1 MSDAAILDSP
11 DAILD
16 RSLPSVGAGV
26 DCPVA
31 EITPFEGAGKLGD
44 ELLQAGLINQD
55 QLDEALRRQNSLG
68 MRLGEAL
75 VELGFVVE
83 EDIFPFVAQRLGV
96 PSVQLRDGLVDPL
109 AARLLP
115 RAKAESLKALA
126 LFKVRNTLCVAMADP
141 LNLRNTD
148 EIERITGL
156 KLRPIVAHAK
166 TIQRMIQRVYEEDF
180 QVDAVT
186 ADMEESAVEISEDT
200 VQVDLQQVG
209 DSGKSSPV
217 VNLVNFLIMQALRH
231 KASDI
236 HIEPG
241 RSHTTVRFRVDG
253 QLREVLRPRRDLH
266 PALISR
272 VKVIAQMDIAEHRL
286 PQDGRVHVVVDHREI
301 DLRVS
306 VLPTVLGEKAVI
318 RVLDR
323 QRLTFDLGKLGFSDR
338 VLGEFRRLLAKP
350 HGLLLVTGPTG
361 SGKTTTLYSAI
372 ELIKTV
378 HSNIVTVED
387 PVEYQLEL
395 VNQVMVDEGTSLTFP
410 KALRSILR
418 QDPDVIMVGEI
429 RDPETANVAV
439 QAALTGH
446 LVLSTLHT
454 NDSSGA
460 VVRLLDMGVAPYK
473 VAAAL
478 IGVLAQ
484 RLVRGVC
491 PECKTNHYPARE
503 MLDAIQYKGD
513 YRRSFVRGQ
522 GCPQCH
528 DTGHQGRRGIYEF
541 LTCDGPMRESIVQNA
556 SLAEMR
562 EHLQRQ
568 KMPNLFAQGIQLA
581 EEGETSLDEAIR
593 VSFFE

>member
-1 MSDAAILDSP
+1 MSDTATLDHE
-11 DAILD
+11 DAIQEHPLSDVSD
-16 RSLPSVGAGV
+16 RVGCAI
-26 DCPVA
+26 A
-31 EITPFEGAGKLGD
+31 EVVPQDVAGKLGE
-44 ELLQAGLINQD
+44 ELLLAGLINED
-55 QLDEALRRQNSLG
+55 QLEEALRRQSTLG

-83 EDIFPFVAQRLGV
+83 EDIFPFVAQHLGV
-96 PSVQLRDGLVDPL
+96 HSVQLRDGLVDPL

-115 RAKAESLKALA
+115 RGKSESLNALA
-126 LFKVRNTLCVAMADP
+126 LFKVRDTLCVAMADP
-141 LNLRNTD
+141 LNLRSTD

-156 KLRPIVAHAK
+156 KVRLVVAHAK
-166 TIQRMIQRVYEEDF
+166 TIHRMIQRVYDENF

-186 ADMEESAVEISEDT
+186 ADMEESAVEISEDA
-200 VQVDLQQVG
+200 VQVDLQRVG
-209 DSGKSSPV
+209 ESGESSPV

-241 RSHTTVRFRVDG
+241 RRHTTVRFRVDG

-323 QRLTFDLGKLGFSDR
+323 QRLTFNLDKLGFSER

-460 VVRLLDMGVAPYK
+460 VVRLLDMGVASYK

-491 PECKTNHYPARE
+491 QECKTTHYPSSE
-503 MLDAIQYKGD
+503 LLDAIQYRGD
-513 YRRSFVRGQ
+513 RRRSFVRGQ
-522 GCPQCH
+522 GCPKCH
-528 DTGHQGRRGIYEF
+528 DTGHLQRRGIYEL
-541 LTCDGPMRESIVQNA
+541 LTCDGEMRESIAQNA
-556 SLAEMR
+556 SIAEMR
-562 EHLQRQ
+562 AHLERQ
-568 KMPNLFAQGIQLA
+568 GMPNLFSQAIELA
-581 EEGETSLDEAIR
+581 EAGETSIEEAIR
-593 VSFFE
+593 VSFFD

>member
-1 MSDAAILDSP
+1 MNDTPTIDGADVQQ
-11 DAILD
+11 DC
-16 RSLPSVGAGV
+16 SLGNASEGV
-26 DCPVA
+26 DCAVGEVA
-31 EITPFEGAGKLGD
+31 SYGGGKLGD
-44 ELLQAGLINQD
+44 KLVQAGLINQD
-55 QLDEALRRQNSLG
+55 QLDEALRRQNALG

-83 EDIFPFVAQRLGV
+83 EDIFPLVARQLGV

-126 LFKVRNTLCVAMADP
+126 LLKVRETLCVAMADP
-141 LNLRNTD
+141 LNLRSTD

-156 KLRPIVAHAK
+156 KLRVVVAHAK
-166 TIQRMIQRVYEEDF
+166 TIQRMIQRVYDENF
-180 QVDAVT
+180 HVDAVT
-186 ADMEESAVEISEDT
+186 ADMEESAVEISEDA
-200 VQVDLQQVG
+200 VQVDLQRVG
-209 DSGKSSPV
+209 ESGESSPV
-217 VNLVNFLIMQALRH
+217 VNLINFLIMQSLRH
-231 KASDI
+231 GASDI

-241 RSHTTVRFRVDG
+241 RRHTTVRFRVDG

-306 VLPTVLGEKAVI
+306 VMPTVLGEKAVI

-323 QRLTFDLGKLGFSDR
+323 QRLTFDLSKLGFSDR

-395 VNQVMVDEGTSLTFP
+395 VNQVMVDEATTLTFP

-418 QDPDVIMVGEI
+418 QDPDVIMVG
-429 RDPETANVAV
+429 
-439 QAALTGH
+439 
-446 LVLSTLHT
+446 
-454 NDSSGA
+454 
-460 VVRLLDMGVAPYK
+460 
-473 VAAAL
+473 
-478 IGVLAQ
+478 
-484 RLVRGVC
+484 
-491 PECKTNHYPARE
+491 
-503 MLDAIQYKGD
+503 
-513 YRRSFVRGQ
+513 
-522 GCPQCH
+522 
-528 DTGHQGRRGIYEF
+528 
-541 LTCDGPMRESIVQNA
+541 
-556 SLAEMR
+556 
-562 EHLQRQ
+562 
-568 KMPNLFAQGIQLA
+568 
-581 EEGETSLDEAIR
+581 
-593 VSFFE
+593 

>member
-1 MSDAAILDSP
+1 MSDATILDNP
-11 DAILD
+11 DTIQEHSLLETSDGED
-16 RSLPSVGAGV
+16 RAVEKVVPHDGV
-26 DCPVA
+26 
-31 EITPFEGAGKLGD
+31 GKLG
-44 ELLQAGLINQD
+44 EQLLQAGLINQD
-55 QLDEALRRQNSLG
+55 QLDEALRRQDSLG

-83 EDIFPFVAQRLGV
+83 EDIFPLVAQRLGV
-96 PSVQLRDGLVDPL
+96 PSVQLRDGLIDPL
-109 AARLLP
+109 AARLLS

-126 LFKVRNTLCVAMADP
+126 LFKVRDTLCVAMADP

-148 EIERITGL
+148 EIERVTGL
-156 KLRPIVAHAK
+156 KLRVVVAHAK
-166 TIQRMIQRVYEEDF
+166 TIERMIQRVYDENF
-180 QVDAVT
+180 HVDAIT

-209 DSGKSSPV
+209 DSDESSPV

-272 VKVIAQMDIAEHRL
+272 VKVISQMDIAEHRL
-286 PQDGRVHVVVDHREI
+286 PQDGRVHVVVEHREI

-318 RVLDR
+318 RILDR
-323 QRLTFDLGKLGFSDR
+323 QRLTFNLNKLGFSDH

-395 VNQVMVDEGTSLTFP
+395 VNQVMVDEATSLTFP

-473 VAAAL
+473 VAASL
-478 IGVLAQ
+478 IGVVAQ

-491 PECKTNHYPARE
+491 PECKTTHYPPRE
-503 MLDAIQYKGD
+503 LLDAIGYEGD
-513 YRRSFVRGQ
+513 ERRSFVRGQ
-522 GCPQCH
+522 GCPKCH
-528 DTGHQGRRGIYEF
+528 DTGHHDRRGIYEL
-541 LTCDGPMRESIVQNA
+541 LTFDGAVRDSVARNA
-556 SLAEMR
+556 SLTEMR
-562 EHLQRQ
+562 QHLIRQ
-568 KMPNLFAQGIQLA
+568 KTPNLFDQAVQLA
-581 EEGETSLDEAIR
+581 EAGETSLDEAVR

>member
-1 MSDAAILDSP
+1 MIEMATLELPPFAEPPPLAPLADRLSP
-11 DAILD
+11 ADAIPAAPKTG
-16 RSLPSVGAGV
+16 R
-26 DCPVA
+26 
-31 EITPFEGAGKLGD
+31 LGD
-44 ELLQAGLINQD
+44 DLLRAGLITAE
-55 QLDEALRRQNSLG
+55 QLQEALRRQSTMG
-68 MRLGEAL
+68 MRLGAAL
-75 VELGFVVE
+75 VELGFVTE

-96 PSVQLRDGLVDPL
+96 PCVQLRDGLVDPL
-109 AARLLP
+109 AARLIP
-115 RAKAESLKALA
+115 RSRSETLDALA
-126 LFKVRNTLCVAMADP
+126 LFKVRKTLCVAMSDP
-141 LNLRNTD
+141 LNLRSTD
-148 EIERITGL
+148 TIERITGL
-156 KLRPIVAHAK
+156 KVRPVVAHSK
-166 TIQRMIQRVYEEDF
+166 SIQRMIQRVYDENF
-180 QVDAVT
+180 HVDAVT
-186 ADMEESAVEISEDT
+186 ADMEESAVEISDDA
-200 VQVDLQQVG
+200 VQIDLYSAGQAG
-209 DSGKSSPV
+209 ESSPI

-241 RSHTTVRFRVDG
+241 RRHTTVRFRVDG

-272 VKVIAQMDIAEHRL
+272 IKVIAKMDIAEHRL
-286 PQDGRVHVVVDHREI
+286 PQDGRVHVVVDRREI

-306 VLPTVLGEKAVI
+306 VLPTVLGEKVVI

-323 QRLTFDLGKLGFSDR
+323 QRLTFDLDKLGFSPR
-338 VLGEFRRLLAKP
+338 VLPEFKRLLAKP

-372 ELIKTV
+372 ELIKSV
-378 HSNIVTVED
+378 HTNIVTVED

-395 VNQVMVDEGTSLTFP
+395 INQVMVDEATSLTFP

-418 QDPDVIMVGEI
+418 QDPDVVMVGEI

-460 VVRLLDMGVAPYK
+460 VVRLLDMGVASFK

-491 PECKTNHYPARE
+491 PDCKTTYYPPRE
-503 MLDAIQYKGD
+503 LLEAIGYKGD
-513 YRRSFVRGQ
+513 ARRSFIRGQ
-522 GCPQCH
+522 GCSQCH
-528 DTGHQGRRGIYEF
+528 DTGCRGRTGIYEL
-541 LTCDGPMRESIVQNA
+541 LTCDGAMRKLIAEEA
-556 SLAEMR
+556 SLADMR
-562 EHLQRQ
+562 NHLRTQN
-568 KMPNLFAQGIQLA
+568 MPTLFDQALELA
-581 EEGETSLDEAIR
+581 EAGETSLDEAVRIA
-593 VSFFE
+593 FFE

>member
-1 MSDAAILDSP
+1 MTDVATLDNATAPEHLPLAEVAGAAILS
-11 DAILD
+11 
-16 RSLPSVGAGV
+16 
-26 DCPVA
+26 A
-31 EITPFEGAGKLGD
+31 EPAQHPGTGRLGE
-44 ELLQAGLINQD
+44 ELLRAGLISEE
-55 QLDEALRRQNSLG
+55 QLEEALRRQSALG
-68 MRLGEAL
+68 MRLGAAL
-75 VELGFVVE
+75 VELGFVTE

-96 PSVQLRDGLVDPL
+96 PCVQLRDGLVDPI

-115 RAKAESLKALA
+115 RDKSETLDALA
-126 LFKVRNTLCVAMADP
+126 LFKVRGTLCIAMADP
-141 LNLRNTD
+141 LNLRSTD
-148 EIERITGL
+148 TIERITGL
-156 KLRPIVAHAK
+156 KVRPVVAHAK
-166 TIQRMIQRVYEEDF
+166 SIQRMIQRVYDENF
-180 QVDAVT
+180 HVDAVT
-186 ADMEESAVEISEDT
+186 ADMEESAVEISEDAI
-200 VQVDLQQVG
+200 QIDLHTLSE
-209 DSGKSSPV
+209 SGESSPI
-217 VNLVNFLIMQALRH
+217 VNLVNFLIMQSLRH

-241 RSHTTVRFRVDG
+241 RRHTTVRFRVDG

-272 VKVIAQMDIAEHRL
+272 IKVIAKMDIAEHRL
-286 PQDGRVHVVVDHREI
+286 PQDGRVHVVVDRREI

-323 QRLTFDLGKLGFSDR
+323 QRLTFDLDKLGFSEQ
-338 VLGEFRRLLAKP
+338 VLPQFKRLLAKP

-372 ELIKTV
+372 ELIKSIHT
-378 HSNIVTVED
+378 NIITVED

-395 VNQVMVDEGTSLTFP
+395 INQVMVDEGTTLTFP

-418 QDPDVIMVGEI
+418 QDPDVVMVGEI

-460 VVRLLDMGVAPYK
+460 VVRLLDMGVASYK

-484 RLVRGVC
+484 RLLRGVC
-491 PECKTNHYPARE
+491 PECKTTHYPPRE
-503 MLDAIQYKGD
+503 LLDAIGYRGD
-513 YRRSFVRGQ
+513 RRRSFVRGQ
-522 GCPQCH
+522 GCSRCH
-528 DTGHQGRRGIYEF
+528 DTGCQGRRGIYEL
-541 LTCDGPMRESIVQNA
+541 LTCDGEMRRLIAQEA
-556 SLAEMR
+556 SLETMR
-562 EHLQRQ
+562 NHLKTQ
-568 KMPNLFAQGIQLA
+568 KMPNLFDQAVELA
-581 EEGETSLDEAIR
+581 EAGETSLDEAIR

>member
-1 MSDAAILDSP
+1 MIDTTMLEHPTAAEQFSSGPIGSQESP
-11 DAILD
+11 AAG
-16 RSLPSVGAGV
+16 PS
-26 DCPVA
+26 PVA
-31 EITPFEGAGKLGD
+31 ATGRLGED
-44 ELLQAGLINQD
+44 LLGAGLITQE
-55 QLDEALRRQNSLG
+55 QLDEALRRQSTMG
-68 MRLGEAL
+68 MRLGAAL
-75 VELGFVVE
+75 VELGFVTE

-96 PSVQLRDGLVDPL
+96 PCVQLRDGLVDPL
-109 AARLLP
+109 AARLIP
-115 RAKAESLKALA
+115 RSRSESLDALA
-126 LFKVRNTLCVAMADP
+126 LFKIRDTLCVAMADP
-141 LNLRNTD
+141 LNLRSTD
-148 EIERITGL
+148 SIERLTGL
-156 KLRPIVAHAK
+156 KVRPVVAHSK
-166 TIQRMIQRVYEEDF
+166 SIQRMIERVYDENF
-180 QVDAVT
+180 HVDAVT
-186 ADMEESAVEISEDT
+186 ADMEESAVEISDDA
-200 VQVDLQQVG
+200 VQIDLHSVG
-209 DSGKSSPV
+209 ESGESSPI
-217 VNLVNFLIMQALRH
+217 VNLVNFLIMQALRY

-241 RSHTTVRFRVDG
+241 RRHTTVRFRVDG
-253 QLREVLRPRRDLH
+253 QLREVLRPRHDLH

-272 VKVIAQMDIAEHRL
+272 IKVIAKMDIAEHRL
-286 PQDGRVHVVVDHREI
+286 PQDGRVHVVVDRREI

-306 VLPTVLGEKAVI
+306 VLPTVLGEKVVI

-323 QRLTFDLGKLGFSDR
+323 QRLTFDLDKLGFSAR
-338 VLGEFRRLLAKP
+338 VLPEFKRLLAKP

-372 ELIKTV
+372 ELIKSV

-395 VNQVMVDEGTSLTFP
+395 INQVMVDEGTSLTFP

-418 QDPDVIMVGEI
+418 QDPDVVMVGEI

-460 VVRLLDMGVAPYK
+460 VVRLLDMGVASYK

-491 PECKTNHYPARE
+491 QECKTTHYPPRE
-503 MLDAIQYKGD
+503 LLEAIGYQGD
-513 YRRSFVRGQ
+513 QRRSFVRGQ
-522 GCPQCH
+522 GCSHCH
-528 DTGHQGRRGIYEF
+528 DTGCQGRRGIYEL
-541 LTCDGPMRESIVQNA
+541 LTCDAQMRKLISQDA

-562 EHLQRQ
+562 DHLRKQN
-568 KMPNLFAQGIQLA
+568 MPNLFDQAITLA
-581 EEGETSLDEAIR
+581 EAGETSLDEAVR
-593 VSFFE
+593 VAFFE